1 MRKTFFALA
10 ALGIIAVVAL
20 ASTAS
25 AHSRP
30 IRFSIPPGSVLTST
44 PDQLTAW
51 FVADLRNDPNWNFL
65 KVEDAQGNQVD
76 DGNLSLATNRLSMSV
91 GLRPGLPEGRYL
103 VTWRSWDDIDGAIF
117 GDCYTFFVGQAAADE
132 AVSEGIRLDGGE
144 ACERIEVDARGG
156 TPVPGS
162 TPAAGGEHGH
172 DESDSDGSGIPLW
185 ALIVGVGVGVMVGGI
200 GGKLAGAR
208 G

>member
-10 ALGIIAVVAL
+10 ALAIIAVVAL

-30 IRFSIPPGSVLTST
+30 IRFSIAPGSVLTST

-51 FVADLRNDPNWNFL
+51 FIADLRNDPNWNFL
-65 KVEDAQGNQVD
+65 KVEDSQGNQVD
-76 DGNLSLATNRLSMSV
+76 DGNLSLAPNRLSMSV

-103 VTWRSWDDIDGAIF
+103 VTWRTFDDIDGAIF
-117 GDCYTFFVGQAAADE
+117 GDCYTFFVGQAAADQ
-132 AVSEGIRLDGGE
+132 AVADGFRLDGGE

-156 TPVPGS
+156 TPVPGT
-162 TPAAGGEHGH
+162 TPEAGGEHDH
-172 DESDSDGSGIPLW
+172 DDSGSGGVPFW
-185 ALIVGVGVGVMVGGI
+185 ALIVGVGAGVMVGGI